1 MMTTLEKLS
10 VPVQVQHWVNELRD
24 STQPVWLR
32 DNTAQKLELL
42 TSAISDELEKYSKSR
57 KRYERHYERKRR
69 K

>member
-1 MMTTLEKLS
+1 MVTSEKLS
-10 VPVQVQHWVNELRD
+10 VPVQIQNWVDELRD

-42 TSAISDELEKYSKSR
+42 TSAISAELEKYSKTR
-57 KRYERHYERKRR
+57 KKFERHYERKRR

>member
-1 MMTTLEKLS
+1 MVSEKMR
-10 VPVQVQHWVNELRD
+10 VPVQIQHWVDELRD

-42 TSAISDELEKYSKSR
+42 TSAISVELEKYSKS
-57 KRYERHYERKRR
+57 KIKHERHFEGKRR

>member
-1 MMTTLEKLS
+1 MVQSEKLRI
-10 VPVQVQHWVNELRD
+10 PVQIQHWVDELRD

-42 TSAISDELEKYSKSR
+42 TSAISAELEKYSKSR
-57 KRYERHYERKRR
+57 IKYERHYERKRR

>member
-1 MMTTLEKLS
+1 MATSEKLS
-10 VPVQVQHWVNELRD
+10 VPVQIQHWVDELRD

-57 KRYERHYERKRR
+57 TKYERHYERKRR